1 MGPCDEEG
9 EVWLGI
15 DTVPAREAGEGTAG
29 SRRTCSLK
37 TPGPPASGGRCGP
50 GTGFPDSTDTRLLRA
65 LGKPARLAA
74 PPGGGG
80 GGDDRPQTGPAPH
93 HREPVRLCDGQPAG
107 GDDVPSGDREALR
120 EARYEATLCPA
131 CQQRSGIPPFA
142 LRPQLYSSRPRRTI
156 AEFYTV
162 PVLCDFDDI
171 RNCSHCRLH
180 PGDRSCRTWE
190 EARKGV
196 AVLHREARRIARD
209 VAEIPEATA
218 GCAAI
223 LYEFCDGSVG
233 YFALEAPPWR
243 EAGEVTE
250 LRRATIAGDGA
261 RHEMG
266 GGTPDRVGM
275 G

>member
-1 MGPCDEEG
+1 M
-9 EVWLGI
+9 I
-15 DTVPAREAGEGTAG
+15 DLRLV
-29 SRRTCSLK
+29 RRHIT
-37 TPGPPASGGRCGP
+37 GR
-50 GTGFPDSTDTRLLRA
+50 
-65 LGKPARLAA
+65 
-74 PPGGGG
+74 
-80 GGDDRPQTGPAPH
+80 
-93 HREPVRLCDGQPAG
+93 REPVRLCDGQPAG

-142 LRPQLYSSRPRRTI
+142 LRPQLYSSKPRRTI
-156 AEFYTV
+156 AEFYPV

-171 RNCSHCRLH
+171 RNCPHCRLH
-180 PGDRSCRTWE
+180 PGDRSCRAWE

-243 EAGEVTE
+243 EAGEVTG
-250 LRRATIAGDGA
+250 RALEEALQVLEERGTPPSGSGSPTPPGPQAQNRMALGVK
-261 RHEMG
+261 G
-266 GGTPDRVGM
+266 GGMLGQWHTLSPPPPVGAMPKLRLTRPEGPPTPSPG
-275 G
+275 